1 MKFICSPYWLGLLV
15 VLASAPLVCSGT
27 DVPAKGDSIDL
38 KLNAEGA
45 GPRELEDV
53 TRNAIARDYA
63 AAWSTLAQA
72 LDQNNPDLLNA
83 HFTGFARDNFG
94 DRIADQRRSGVHTR
108 YRDLGHRANIV
119 FYSPD
124 GLGVQLL
131 DEAQIEIQIFDG
143 DTLVSSTKGTR
154 HYIALLTPA
163 EVSWKVRILQDVPN
177 TFKTKG

>member
-1 MKFICSPYWLGLLV
+1 MVLV
-15 VLASAPLVCSGT
+15 SAPLVCSGG
-27 DVPAKGDSIDL
+27 DVPSKSGSIDL
-38 KLNAEGA
+38 KLSAEAA
-45 GPRELEDV
+45 GPRGLEDV
-53 TRNAIARDYA
+53 TKNAIARDYA

-72 LDQNNPDLLNA
+72 LDQNNADLLNA

-94 DRIADQRRSGVHTR
+94 QRVADQRRAGVHTR

-143 DTLVSSTKGTR
+143 DNLVSNTKVDR

-163 EVSWKVRILQDVPN
+163 EVSWKVRILQDVP
-177 TFKTKG
+177 TAPKPQDPKAQP

>member
-1 MKFICSPYWLGLLV
+1 MRFRSFRPWVGLV
-15 VLASAPLVCSGT
+15 AVLALAPLLSSGAG
-27 DVPAKGDSIDL
+27 VPEKSGSIDL
-38 KLNAEGA
+38 KLNADA
-45 GPRELEDV
+45 VGPRELEDV
-53 TRNAIARDYA
+53 TKSAIARDYA
-63 AAWSTLAQA
+63 AAWSTLTQA
-72 LDQNNPDLLNA
+72 LDQNNADLLNA

-94 DRIADQRRSGVHTR
+94 QRIADQRRAGVHTR

-143 DTLVSSTKGTR
+143 DNLVSSTKVDR

-163 EVSWKVRILQDVPN
+163 EVSWKVRILQDVP
-177 TFKTKG
+177 TAIKP